1 MPTVKMN
8 KQGDGFFRNTQITVD
23 PTEVEKYKAQGFT
36 EELPAV
42 TPPSTQMPVVEN
54 PLGLSMPEPAVVDKT
69 QLTPDGRPIPPPP
82 PPPAKPEVL
91 QPQLPSMTPG
101 ATFKSGEQV
110 QVSQLAPKD
119 RKALDIA
126 TQEQV
131 KAAGLRN
138 EASMAASDA
147 LKAITGD
154 NIELM
159 NKSVGALDKQR
170 MDLSDEQVQAQ
181 TDFLR
186 EQAAK
191 RKQAEDT
198 PPPQRRD
205 WWDASTTGQKVAA
218 GIAAILGLIAQSKT
232 GDSSAINA
240 LVKNMHDTVDADL
253 ENQKLRYQSEKDK
266 IASHKEMN
274 DLRTQSYRNSFG
286 AIESKRSIVAD
297 KVNRD
302 ATLAIQRNPNLNDAQ
317 KAEMLA
323 KLKEEQAKIVADG
336 LEKTASKISTGTTY
350 SVAQPKA
357 GISLKD
363 QQEVIQGEQK
373 ILNPDQNKARMN
385 TYLAN
390 REQLSRVDNI
400 LKETDPAK
408 KAAAAAEIADFIA
421 TGLGQ
426 GSFTTNMTG
435 VALPDNVV
443 VDLQKK
449 LQYIMANPQGTA
461 TDEQLKGIQQF
472 LRSRVESTAGHHME
486 NMLIKSNARLQSV
499 GASLEDLG
507 IGMGKASDQVSSWK
521 PVKK

>member
-1 MPTVKMN
+1 
-8 KQGDGFFRNTQITVD
+8 
-23 PTEVEKYKAQGFT
+23 
-36 EELPAV
+36 
-42 TPPSTQMPVVEN
+42 
-54 PLGLSMPEPAVVDKT
+54 
-69 QLTPDGRPIPPPP
+69 
-82 PPPAKPEVL
+82 
-91 QPQLPSMTPG
+91 
-101 ATFKSGEQV
+101 
-110 QVSQLAPKD
+110 
-119 RKALDIA
+119 
-126 TQEQV
+126 
-131 KAAGLRN
+131 
-138 EASMAASDA
+138 
-147 LKAITGD
+147 
-154 NIELM
+154 
-159 NKSVGALDKQR
+159 
-170 MDLSDEQVQAQ
+170 
-181 TDFLR
+181 
-186 EQAAK
+186 
-191 RKQAEDT
+191 
-198 PPPQRRD
+198 
-205 WWDASTTGQKVAA
+205 
-218 GIAAILGLIAQSKT
+218 
-232 GDSSAINA
+232 
-240 LVKNMHDTVDADL
+240 
-253 ENQKLRYQSEKDK
+253 
-266 IASHKEMN
+266 
-274 DLRTQSYRNSFG
+274 
-286 AIESKRSIVAD
+286 
-297 KVNRD
+297 
-302 ATLAIQRNPNLNDAQ
+302 
-317 KAEMLA
+317 
-323 KLKEEQAKIVADG
+323 LKEEQAKIVADG